1 MARFLL
7 PLLRRSFLSVPG
19 SHPSV
24 FDENLLRL
32 LRNEISYLS
41 DYLPP
46 RPVSHSLPLSSLASF
61 SIEDHPGEQWIR
73 LRSKHGDEDVKVDV
87 TMFDG
92 AAPVPSVSIAEK
104 VRASERGPRLH
115 ISLIV
120 EVSRGEASDSV
131 LELICSAWPDS
142 LDVETL
148 FPLHRKVAVFRPYF
162 GRNFKN
168 LEKEVRRQ
176 VISYL
181 EERGV
186 DDDLAE
192 FLHEYMTNKDK
203 VELLRWLRIVES
215 YVQK

>member
-1 MARFLL
+1 MARFLKPL

-19 SHPSV
+19 SHPSA

-41 DYLPP
+41 DYVVP
-46 RPVSHSLPLSSLASF
+46 RPPPQRFRSF
-61 SIEDHPGEQWIR
+61 SIEDRPGEQWIR

-92 AAPVPSVSIAEK
+92 AAPVPSAPIAEK
-104 VRASERGPRLH
+104 VKALERGPRLH

-142 LDVETL
+142 LVVETL